1 VSDELRSELQL
12 CPDICDSAEWSFPN
26 KKVAEKGFLYCC
38 SYQSF
43 KDSIPWVDFLDN
55 PAILVNRPQSKE
67 IINHVPE
74 PENRWFLGSNVDILS
89 RITVYL
95 INNSALGYF
104 VNLPFHRPLNLI
116 NWLTQRVVYSS
127 SQTSPNL
134 IIFCGYIKRQVD

>member
-1 VSDELRSELQL
+1 MINSSLVFLLVGDEEKPFYIVAPVFLDRRNLIPVPLFYWKIVYDADADAAIVFVGVNSPEVSDELRSELQL

-55 PAILVNRPQSKE
+55 PAILVNRPHSKE

-74 PENRWFLGSNVDILS
+74 PENR
-89 RITVYL
+89 
-95 INNSALGYF
+95 
-104 VNLPFHRPLNLI
+104 
-116 NWLTQRVVYSS
+116 
-127 SQTSPNL
+127 
-134 IIFCGYIKRQVD
+134 